1 MSVFETLAGVLRPR
15 PMSQAVATDGPASST
30 SYAVVTADVVAAPP
44 PPPPPI
50 AIPESAE
57 SEEPQYIEPS
67 DKEKAMMLWLSNVSH
82 ACNHFQ
88 NQMLTM
94 LYTAIMADLGMSY
107 MELGMLSAVRSV
119 INTFAQGCYGL
130 LTPFVSRCKIL
141 GFGNFGIALGTF
153 MSGLAPT
160 YPFMVLARG
169 VGALG
174 SSAQHPVGYSL
185 LASYFP
191 KKRGSVIALN
201 TSASNVGTLIA
212 TPLAGAM
219 LIIMGWRQVFYV
231 VAFISLIMGV
241 VYLIFRDYGAPN
253 RAGSGRARLAQGLG
267 SYARVLKN
275 RNMMIIAL
283 VFMIGAAGAEG
294 GINQTYFTPHLANDF
309 GYSIMV
315 ITILISSLNVGQIVG
330 PIVFGRI
337 SDRVN
342 RVVVLQT
349 SLVLSGIGTFWIA
362 NMGASEVAWV
372 VGLFLFSA
380 VTSSR
385 GTLTQAI
392 VADTA
397 SDADRDAAF
406 SMYFTLGF
414 LAQPFWLLVTGFLMD
429 NFGFA
434 TAMERTSVSYVL
446 AAGLLLLLKT
456 EKKPEAVAS

>member
-1 MSVFETLAGVLRPR
+1 
-15 PMSQAVATDGPASST
+15 
-30 SYAVVTADVVAAPP
+30 
-44 PPPPPI
+44 
-50 AIPESAE
+50 
-57 SEEPQYIEPS
+57 
-67 DKEKAMMLWLSNVSH
+67 
-82 ACNHFQ
+82 
-88 NQMLTM
+88 
-94 LYTAIMADLGMSY
+94 
-107 MELGMLSAVRSV
+107 
-119 INTFAQGCYGL
+119 
-130 LTPFVSRCKIL
+130 
-141 GFGNFGIALGTF
+141 
-153 MSGLAPT
+153 
-160 YPFMVLARG
+160 
-169 VGALG
+169 
-174 SSAQHPVGYSL
+174 
-185 LASYFP
+185 
-191 KKRGSVIALN
+191 
-201 TSASNVGTLIA
+201 
-212 TPLAGAM
+212 
-219 LIIMGWRQVFYV
+219 MGWRQVFYV

-267 SYARVLKN
+267 SYARVLRN

-456 EKKPEAVAS
+456 DKKPPATRSEQEATEKHNSSLLCALLEVQTITRFCHNVGPPPNDQAHRPPRKKQNERET